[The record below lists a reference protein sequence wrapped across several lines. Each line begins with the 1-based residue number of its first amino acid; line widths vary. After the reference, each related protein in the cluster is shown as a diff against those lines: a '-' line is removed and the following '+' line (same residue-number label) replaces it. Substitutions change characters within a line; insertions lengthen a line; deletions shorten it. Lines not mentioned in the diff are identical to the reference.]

1 MDRTLLLRALCV
13 YRKKKMD
20 SLKSNEKHGRTN
32 CVKLRKLQ
40 VEMIDEEIKEI
51 EASKKFTPVLND

>member
-1 MDRTLLLRALCV
+1 
-13 YRKKKMD
+13 MD

-40 VEMIDEEIKEI
+40 IEMIDDEIKEI
-51 EASKKFTPVLND
+51 EAYEPAEKVSV